1 MSKVRNRLV
10 RRISTPNGGLGELD
24 PMGSSKSKF
33 FRQAVRSPFEHQAQ
47 SAVMSGAQWLL
58 CADGEWPPESVWK
71 PLSEQCGVI
80 IGVDGGTDAAIS
92 RNIAVNLAT
101 GDFDSITDTE
111 VERIA
116 LQDQNS
122 SDLEKTLQYAA
133 ESGAETVEVVGVEGG
148 EIDHQLA
155 AFAALIEA
163 PPELDIHLHMSEHVV
178 MRCLDE
184 LEVVLP
190 EGTKLSLFAFTACA
204 NVSISGVEFPLE
216 EEPLAFSTRGL
227 HNVALGGPI
236 HIQSDGALVVVISGH

>member
-1 MSKVRNRLV
+1 MA
-10 RRISTPNGGLGELD
+10 GD
-24 PMGSSKSKF
+24 
-33 FRQAVRSPFEHQAQ
+33 
-47 SAVMSGAQWLL
+47 QWLL
-58 CADGEWPPESVWK
+58 CADGEWPPESVWR

-116 LQDQNS
+116 LPDQNS

-184 LEVVLP
+184 LEMVLP

>member
-1 MSKVRNRLV
+1 M
-10 RRISTPNGGLGELD
+10 
-24 PMGSSKSKF
+24 
-33 FRQAVRSPFEHQAQ
+33 
-47 SAVMSGAQWLL
+47 
-58 CADGEWPPESVWK
+58 
-71 PLSEQCGVI
+71 
-80 IGVDGGTDAAIS
+80 
-92 RNIAVNLAT
+92 AT

-116 LQDQNS
+116 LPDQNS
-122 SDLEKTLQYAA
+122 SDLEKTLLFAA

-184 LEVVLP
+184 LEVALP

-236 HIQSDGALVVVISGH
+236 HIQSDGALVVVLAREHN

>member
-1 MSKVRNRLV
+1 
-10 RRISTPNGGLGELD
+10 
-24 PMGSSKSKF
+24 
-33 FRQAVRSPFEHQAQ
+33 
-47 SAVMSGAQWLL
+47 MSGAQWLL

-116 LQDQNS
+116 LPDQNS

-133 ESGAETVEVVGVEGG
+133 ENGAETVEVVGVEGG

-184 LEVVLP
+184 LEVALP

-236 HIQSDGALVVVISGH
+236 HIQSDGPLVVVISGH

>member
-1 MSKVRNRLV
+1 
-10 RRISTPNGGLGELD
+10 
-24 PMGSSKSKF
+24 
-33 FRQAVRSPFEHQAQ
+33 
-47 SAVMSGAQWLL
+47 MSGAQWLL

-116 LQDQNS
+116 LPDQNS

-133 ESGAETVEVVGVEGG
+133 ENGAETVEVVGVEGG

-236 HIQSDGALVVVISGH
+236 HIESDGALVVVISGH

>member
-1 MSKVRNRLV
+1 
-10 RRISTPNGGLGELD
+10 
-24 PMGSSKSKF
+24 
-33 FRQAVRSPFEHQAQ
+33 
-47 SAVMSGAQWLL
+47 MSGAQWLL
-58 CADGEWPPESVWK
+58 CADGEWPPESVWR
-71 PLSEQCGVI
+71 PLSEACDVI
-80 IGVDGGTDAAIS
+80 VGVDGGTDAAIS

-116 LQDQNS
+116 LPDQNS
-122 SDLEKTLQYAA
+122 SDLEKTLLFAA

-236 HIQSDGALVVVISGH
+236 HIQSDGALVVVLAREHN

>member
-1 MSKVRNRLV
+1 
-10 RRISTPNGGLGELD
+10 
-24 PMGSSKSKF
+24 
-33 FRQAVRSPFEHQAQ
+33 
-47 SAVMSGAQWLL
+47 MSGAQWLL

-116 LQDQNS
+116 LPDQNS

-133 ESGAETVEVVGVEGG
+133 ENGAETVEVVGVEGG

-184 LEVVLP
+184 LEMVLP

>member
-1 MSKVRNRLV
+1 
-10 RRISTPNGGLGELD
+10 
-24 PMGSSKSKF
+24 
-33 FRQAVRSPFEHQAQ
+33 
-47 SAVMSGAQWLL
+47 MSGAQWLL
-58 CADGEWPPESVWK
+58 CADGEWPPESVWR

-101 GDFDSITDTE
+101 GDFDSIIDTE

-116 LQDQNS
+116 LPDQNS

>member
-1 MSKVRNRLV
+1 
-10 RRISTPNGGLGELD
+10 
-24 PMGSSKSKF
+24 
-33 FRQAVRSPFEHQAQ
+33 
-47 SAVMSGAQWLL
+47 MSGAQWLL

-116 LQDQNS
+116 LPDQNS

-184 LEVVLP
+184 LEMVLP

>member
-1 MSKVRNRLV
+1 
-10 RRISTPNGGLGELD
+10 
-24 PMGSSKSKF
+24 
-33 FRQAVRSPFEHQAQ
+33 
-47 SAVMSGAQWLL
+47 MSGAQWLL

-116 LQDQNS
+116 LPDQNS

>member
-1 MSKVRNRLV
+1 
-10 RRISTPNGGLGELD
+10 
-24 PMGSSKSKF
+24 
-33 FRQAVRSPFEHQAQ
+33 
-47 SAVMSGAQWLL
+47 MSGAQWLL
-58 CADGEWPPESVWK
+58 CADGEWPPESVWR

-101 GDFDSITDTE
+101 GDFDSIIDTE

-116 LQDQNS
+116 LPDQNS

-133 ESGAETVEVVGVEGG
+133 ENGAETVEVVGVEGG

-184 LEVVLP
+184 LEVALP

-236 HIQSDGALVVVISGH
+236 HIQSDGPLVVVISGH